1 MEAVDKIKTRVVG
14 VDIREVR
21 TTYAVVDIRGEIIA
35 MDYFMTMDY
44 PDISDY
50 VSALSEKII
59 MLVEENGG
67 YEMIRSVGMSAP
79 SANFMTG
86 CIENAANMPWK
97 GVVPLAA
104 MLRDRLGLA
113 VALANDA
120 HVTALG
126 EKAFG
131 SAHGL
136 KDFVVVSISHGGLGS
151 CIFMD
156 GKPHLGVNG
165 FAGEVG
171 HSCVEVGG
179 RECGC
184 GRRGCLETYCS
195 DKGLVKTVEELL
207 QAEELP
213 SALKGLKNIS
223 VQSVAYY
230 CDQGDQ
236 VAIEAMRRLG
246 FMLGLGLANYAS
258 ILNPEAIILTGD
270 MMQAGKWLLRPMR
283 KSFDEH
289 VFHNIQGETRLLVSI
304 LKEGERDVLG
314 ASALA
319 WDVKEYSLFK

>member
-44 PDISDY
+44 PDVSDY

-97 GVVPLAA
+97 GVIPLAA

-156 GKPHLGVNG
+156 GRPHLGVNG

-171 HSCVEVGG
+171 HSCVEING

-184 GRRGCLETYCS
+184 GRKGCLETYCS

-207 QAEELP
+207 QSEELP

-223 VQSVAYY
+223 VQTVAYY

-258 ILNPEAIILTGD
+258 VLNPEAIILTGD

>member
-1 MEAVDKIKTRVVG
+1 MDTIDQIKTRVVG

-21 TTYAVVDIRGEIIA
+21 TTYALVDIRGEIIA
-35 MDYFMTMDY
+35 TDYFMTMEY
-44 PDISDY
+44 PDVSEY

-67 YEMIRSVGMSAP
+67 YDKVRSVGISAP
-79 SANFMTG
+79 SGNFMTG

-171 HSCVEVGG
+171 HTCVEVGG

-184 GRRGCLETYCS
+184 GRKGCLETYCS

-213 SALKGLKNIS
+213 SALRGLKNIS

-258 ILNPEAIILTGD
+258 VLNPEAIILTGD